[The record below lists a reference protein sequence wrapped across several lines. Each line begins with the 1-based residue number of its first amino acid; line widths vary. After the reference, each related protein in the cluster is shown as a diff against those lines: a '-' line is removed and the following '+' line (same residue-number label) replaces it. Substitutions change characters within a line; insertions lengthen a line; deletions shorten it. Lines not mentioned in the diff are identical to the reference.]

1 MSLGF
6 LDHKV
11 PLGRKETKA
20 TLEVLETKGKKG
32 KEDLSGQMDH
42 QVPLDEQVYQV
53 HQGDRDSKEQM
64 VHQVPQE

>member
-1 MSLGF
+1 MLLEF

-11 PLGRKETKA
+11 PLGRRETKERSEE
-20 TLEVLETKGKKG
+20 LGTKGTKDR
-32 KEDLSGQMDH
+32 EELSVQMDR
-42 QVPLDEQVYQV
+42 QVLLDEQVYQV